1 MKLHSFVPQSR
12 LPLTAANTPC
22 GISLKQFIH
31 GLQMWDSGDFRR
43 YDFGTEGNLEKYGQE
58 RPPHYNVSRVTIPVA
73 IYYSSNDWAVN
84 IKVMRRSLKINPC
97 MFY

>member
-1 MKLHSFVPQSR
+1 M

-22 GISLKQFIH
+22 GVSLKQFVHVFQIA
-31 GLQMWDSGDFRR
+31 DSGDFHR

-58 RPPHYNVSRVTIPVA
+58 QPPHYDVSRVTTPVA

-84 IKVMRRSLKINPC
+84 INVTLRNFKTIAC
-97 MFY
+97 IFYQ